1 MRRERKPELFR
12 WKRSLIK
19 KLFSWR
25 RKVVERKQDDYVFEE
40 TSDKDVEYATFSAQF
55 PPPEWELEH
64 LQRFIRQNGNSCPIH
79 LRKSKTLPMPVREE
93 NVYEDVIVE
102 ENQNQGVF
110 ATDISI
116 KYNGKF
122 LKKNNPLSRSKENGV
137 NCVEFDK
144 DAERRAS
151 IRRQKRKEEK
161 LRREESVDPD
171 PLYYQCSN
179 SSGYHSQQTS
189 FSVQSPDA
197 KKEKVKEAEETVMK
211 REENGNRM
219 TSSSSWSSYS
229 SISKQTVKENP
240 DYLEKQHRLANER
253 LKRDARNRF
262 SNDFQ
267 VVGVV

>member
-1 MRRERKPELFR
+1 MFIFTG
-12 WKRSLIK
+12 KRSLIK

-25 RKVVERKQDDYVFEE
+25 RKGDERKQNDYNFDE
-40 TSDKDVEYATFSAQF
+40 TTDKEVEYATFSAQF
-55 PPPEWELEH
+55 PPPEWELEQ
-64 LQRFIRQNGNSCPIH
+64 LQRFFLQNGNSCPIH
-79 LRKSKTLPMPVREE
+79 HRKSKTLPLTTREE
-93 NVYEDVIVE
+93 NVYEDVIIE
-102 ENQNQGVF
+102 ENQNQGMF
-110 ATDISI
+110 TTDISI

-122 LKKNNPLSRSKENGV
+122 LKKNNPLSRSRENGV
-137 NCVEFDK
+137 NCIEFDK
-144 DAERRAS
+144 DVERRAS

-161 LRREESVDPD
+161 FKREENFEQD

-197 KKEKVKEAEETVMK
+197 KKEKVKEVDDRERH